1 MKRTLIIE
9 DKSKFEFEIIEN
21 KDERTW
27 YFVHWNNDEKDEE
40 GNFTIYTYQKTFD
53 ERIPIFKS
61 NDWTLICKVGNL
73 MNGLFHNYFNISD
86 KYPINLK

>member
-1 MKRTLIIE
+1 ML
-9 DKSKFEFEIIEN
+9 DV
-21 KDERTW
+21 
-27 YFVHWNNDEKDEE
+27 YDEKDEE

-86 KYPINLK
+86 K